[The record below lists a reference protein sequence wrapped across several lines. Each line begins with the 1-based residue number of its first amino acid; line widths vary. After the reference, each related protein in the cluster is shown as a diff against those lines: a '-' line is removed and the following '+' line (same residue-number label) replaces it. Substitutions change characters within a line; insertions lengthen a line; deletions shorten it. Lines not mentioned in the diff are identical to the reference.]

1 MMNNDIKDI
10 RNIIFSG
17 KNIAISAHT
26 SPDGDAIGA
35 SSALAMAINET
46 GGKAKV
52 FIEEYSDTFDVIP
65 VNGVVEHNITDFK
78 PDIYVAVDCG
88 DIQRLGDFAEV
99 YNNTPVRINIDH
111 HKSNTYFGMYNYVD
125 AESSSTS
132 EIIYLMI
139 RDLFSKFLNP
149 EDIAACIYSG
159 IVFDTGGFRHTST
172 GTQTLLFAS
181 ELIKYNFNFNKIYN
195 TIFNT
200 RKYSEAKAM
209 GKALCNMKNC
219 INGSVVYSY
228 LLEDE
233 IAQCGTTSDGLS
245 EIVNYLKGISG
256 CETAVFVYEKTKGV
270 FKVSMRSE
278 DKVDVSLVAVKF
290 GGGGHAKAAG
300 CTIESE
306 NVKTVLNNIICEIE
320 KSLA

>member
-35 SSALAMAINET
+35 SCALAMAINET

-65 VNGVVEHNITDFK
+65 VNGVVEHSITDF
-78 PDIYVAVDCG
+78 
-88 DIQRLGDFAEV
+88 
-99 YNNTPVRINIDH
+99 
-111 HKSNTYFGMYNYVD
+111 
-125 AESSSTS
+125 SSSTS

-139 RDLFSKFLNP
+139 RDLFSKFSKP

-172 GTQTLLFAS
+172 GPQTLLFAS

-219 INGSVVYSY
+219 VNGNVVYSY

-233 IAQCGTTSDGLS
+233 ITQCGTTSDGLS

-306 NVKTVLNNIICEIE
+306 SVETVLNNIICEIE
-320 KSLA
+320 KSLV